1 MQFLQHTLGS
11 FLDFIHKGV
20 TVVLPNPNIS
30 YGVAIILFT
39 IIVRIILLPFN
50 IKQIKSSLIMNEMQP
65 KLKEIQNKYKSD
77 PKRLQEEMSRLY
89 KQYNVSPLSGCLPV
103 LIQMPII
110 FSLFYVFRDL
120 NSLNGVGFLWVKNL
134 CKPDNTYIL
143 PILAGLTQYFSMV
156 LTMNN
161 SNNNDPQGKQ
171 TKVLN
176 FVMSIVTVIFGLKFN
191 ASLAL
196 YWTVNNLFQAIQTI
210 IIRNHTKKV
219 A

>member
-1 MQFLQHTLGS
+1 MQFLQNTLGS

-20 TVVLPNPNIS
+20 ATVFPNPNIS
-30 YGVAIILFT
+30 YGLAIILFT

-50 IKQIKSSLIMNEMQP
+50 IKQIKSSLVMNEMQP

-77 PKRLQEEMSRLY
+77 PKRLQQEMSKLY
-89 KQYNVSPLSGCLPV
+89 KEYNANPVSGCLPV

-120 NSLNGVGFLWVKNL
+120 SSLNGAGFLWVKNL
-134 CKPDNTYIL
+134 CKPDTTYIL
-143 PILAGLTQYFSMV
+143 PILAGVTQYFSMI

-161 SNNNDPQGKQ
+161 NNDAQGKQ
-171 TKVLN
+171 TKILN
-176 FVMSIVTVIFGLKFN
+176 LVMSIVTITFGLKFN

-196 YWTVNNLFQAIQTI
+196 YWVINNLFQTIQTI
-210 IIRNHTKKV
+210 VIKKHTKKV
-219 A
+219 AQ